1 MKPIAFLQQRDLE
14 GSALLPL
21 KKKKII
27 FGYAGSSLQLG
38 LSLAAAIGDHSPAAV
53 LGPLTAAA
61 SLAAEYRLLGRW
73 A

>member
-21 KKKKII
+21 KKKII